1 MGIFGPSRKERERI
15 EEQHWA
21 VLEYENAIKQGIQFV
36 RDKPKIM
43 EIIEPG
49 LKSSD
54 AKKIIN
60 ACTQAYAMVY
70 SLRYSLFLIRSF
82 NEKMQTLA
90 AIEKTPEERTILRFH
105 DEVNSM
111 LETLMEKV
119 KKITDETEYL
129 KFIDILDG
137 TYATGKFGLKL

>member
-1 MGIFGPSRKERERI
+1 MGIFGPSSKKRQRL

-21 VLEYENAIKQGIQFV
+21 ILEYENAVKQGIQFV

-49 LKSSD
+49 LKSND
-54 AKKIIN
+54 AKKIID

-90 AIEKTPEERTILRFH
+90 AIERTPEEMTILRFH
-105 DEVNSM
+105 DEVNSK
-111 LETLMEKV
+111 LETLLEKV

-129 KFIDILDG
+129 KYIDILDG
-137 TYATGKFGLKL
+137 TYATGKFGIKL